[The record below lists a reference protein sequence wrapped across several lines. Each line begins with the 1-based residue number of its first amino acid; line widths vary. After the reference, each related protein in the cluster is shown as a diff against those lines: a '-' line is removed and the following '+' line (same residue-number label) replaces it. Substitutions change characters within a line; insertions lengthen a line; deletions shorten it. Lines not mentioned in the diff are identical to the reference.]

1 MPRQTLPVSRKTG
14 VAEPP
19 KLPLAGTHEWLEF
32 TMWAPNYLD
41 VERCRICAMTYRI
54 AINGYGNLGRGTELA
69 IAQAED
75 LELVAI
81 FTRRDP
87 SSIQSVTGAPVV
99 ALSDLPKWA
108 DKIDVLTNCGG
119 SATDLATQTPQ
130 ALAYCN
136 TVDTFD
142 THAKI
147 PQYFASV
154 DEAARASGKLALIS
168 VGWDPGLFS
177 LSRVYAEAVLP
188 NGETTTFWGRGVS
201 QGHSDA
207 IRRVPGVADAKQYTV
222 PVEAAME
229 AARAGEAGGLTTRD
243 KHLRECF
250 VVLEDGADADAV
262 REAIVTMPDY
272 FADYDTTVTF
282 ISAEELAAEHAGM
295 PHGGFVIRSGRTSE
309 ENAQRIEYALELDSN
324 PEFTGAMVAASA
336 RAVARMAEAGEV
348 GARTLFDVAP
358 GLLLPMSGDELRAHM
373 L

>member
-1 MPRQTLPVSRKTG
+1 
-14 VAEPP
+14 
-19 KLPLAGTHEWLEF
+19 
-32 TMWAPNYLD
+32 
-41 VERCRICAMTYRI
+41 MTYRI
-54 AINGYGNLGRGTELA
+54 AINGYGNLGRGAELA
-69 IAQAED
+69 IAQADD

-87 SSIQSVTGAPVV
+87 ASIQTATGTPVV
-99 ALSDLPKWA
+99 ALEDLPKWA
-108 DKIDVLTNCGG
+108 DKIDVLANCGG
-119 SATDLATQTPQ
+119 SATDLATQTPE
-130 ALAYCN
+130 ALAHCN

-147 PQYFASV
+147 PRYF
-154 DEAARASGKLALIS
+154 EAVNAAAETNGKLALIS

-177 LSRVYAEAVLP
+177 MSRAYSEAVLP

-207 IRRVPGVADAKQYTV
+207 IRRIDGVADAKQYTV
-222 PVEAAME
+222 PVEEAMQ
-229 AARAGEAGGLTTRD
+229 AAREGKGANLTTRD

-250 VVLEDGADADAV
+250 VVLKPEADAEAV

-282 ISAEELAAEHAGM
+282 ISAEEMAANHAGM

-309 ENAQRIEYALELDSN
+309 NVAQRIEYSLDLDSN
-324 PEFTGAMVAASA
+324 PEFTGSMVAASA
-336 RAVARMAEAGEV
+336 RAVARMAAAGET

-358 GLLLPMSGDELRAHM
+358 GLLLPQDPAELRAHM

>member
-1 MPRQTLPVSRKTG
+1 
-14 VAEPP
+14 
-19 KLPLAGTHEWLEF
+19 
-32 TMWAPNYLD
+32 
-41 VERCRICAMTYRI
+41 MTYRI
-54 AINGYGNLGRGTELA
+54 AINGYGNLGRGAELA

-87 SSIQSVTGAPVV
+87 ASVTSATGAPVV
-99 ALSDLPKWA
+99 ALSELPEWA
-108 DKIDVLTNCGG
+108 DKIDVLANCGG
-119 SATDLATQTPQ
+119 SATDLATQTPE
-130 ALAYCN
+130 ALELCN

-147 PQYFASV
+147 PQYF
-154 DEAARASGKLALIS
+154 EAVNAAAEANGKLALIS

-177 LSRVYAEAVLP
+177 MARAYAEAVLP
-188 NGETTTFWGRGVS
+188 TGETTTFWGRGVS

-207 IRRVPGVADAKQYTV
+207 IRRIPGVADAKQYTV
-222 PVEAAME
+222 PVESAMQ
-229 AARAGEAGGLTTRD
+229 AARDGKAAGLTTRD

-250 VVLEDGADADAV
+250 VVLEEGADADAV

-282 ISAEELAAEHAGM
+282 ISAEEMAANHAGM

-309 ENAQRIEYALELDSN
+309 NVAQKIEYSLELDSN
-324 PEFTGAMVAASA
+324 PEFTGSMVAACA
-336 RAVARMAEAGEV
+336 RAVARMAGEGQT

-358 GLLLPMSGDELRAHM
+358 GLLLPQSAEELRAHM